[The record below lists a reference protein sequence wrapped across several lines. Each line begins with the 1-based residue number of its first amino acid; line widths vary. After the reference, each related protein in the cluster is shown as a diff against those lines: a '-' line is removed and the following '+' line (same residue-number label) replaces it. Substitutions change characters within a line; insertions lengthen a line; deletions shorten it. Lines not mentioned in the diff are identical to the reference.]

1 MSTTANWSYTN
12 VATVWPLEGEADAW
26 TDQEKTYGTP
36 YTIACTWVTGAGR
49 TASGDRTMDNNG
61 VEFTP
66 SCSYYHEDPRPKYGD
81 WIVRGNGADRLL
93 GEMIKSHAEYDM
105 SFFGEF
111 PDYMS
116 IV

>member
-12 VATVWPLEGEADAW
+12 IATVWPLEGEADAW
-26 TDQEKTYGTP
+26 TDQEKTYGAP
-36 YTIACTWVTGAGR
+36 YTIACTWVAGAGR
-49 TASGDRTMDNNG
+49 TIDENG

-81 WIVRGNGADRLL
+81 WIVRGIGADRLL